1 MLESGI
7 LVALQGAWASASL
20 QEAGALRF
28 YGFDLFKTPQQSAA
42 GKNANNRLLL
52 GEMLKDHVS

>member
-1 MLESGI
+1 VLESGI

-28 YGFDLFKTPQQSAA
+28 YGFDLFKTPPAKCSRE
-42 GKNANNRLLL
+42 KR
-52 GEMLKDHVS
+52 